1 MSAAIGNLF
10 KRPSGLLA
18 AWVDSFIRHIA
29 ANHIPADFVSTHVYA
44 NDSAKDVFNTDENL
58 SRTQMV
64 CRAEQKMR
72 LTVGNGQPRLVQ
84 LASVFAETRGL
95 LLVTQRL
102 APFVT
107 MGHAHVLFAMF

>member
-1 MSAAIGNLF
+1 MASTQSTPIIMGSALIRLSSSKLCSKAKIELSAERCAQMLSDARAASQR
-10 KRPSGLLA
+10 KRPRRPG
-18 AWVDSFIRHIA
+18 
-29 ANHIPADFVSTHVYA
+29 P
-44 NDSAKDVFNTDENL
+44 
-58 SRTQMV
+58 

-84 LASVFAETRGL
+84 LASVSAETRGL

-107 MGHAHVLFAMF
+107 MGHAHVLFAMFWS